1 MLVSVGKENL
11 YLSSQPEITF
21 YKTVYKKYTNFSTEL
36 IAQYFKTIG
45 DFGRKVTVNLS
56 KMADLVG
63 KIYLYIELPNIES
76 SNHSNLPDGIKKFSW
91 VKKPGLSIIKYIDLE
106 IGGVLVS
113 RQYGDWL
120 NIIGEINQ
128 PFGKKRGYDKM
139 IGNIP
144 ELINFSNGK
153 ENTYGIYIP
162 LDFWFCKD
170 SGLALPLVSLTHH
183 EIKIHVEFNNF
194 EDCYKESPNHYL
206 TIDSPICLFDEGEQ
220 IIQEVDGNI
229 YIGEFVYFD
238 IINKRIYYNKIKG
251 DFQIPTYKNLLY
263 KLKGKK
269 SLFETNIEPNSKIVV
284 DETYFMNPKSI
295 KKTYLLVNYI
305 YLDNKERW
313 FFINKNHEY
322 LVPIVQ
328 NISSHTLYNINSS
341 YKIPLV
347 NPSKIIFWRAILLSN
362 QIRND
367 NFNYTLNPLTET
379 YDNII
384 EKHQIIINS
393 IPRLDI
399 DNWEHYSYLQNY
411 QSKFN
416 SPQKGLYSYSFCL
429 NPNSYQPSG
438 SLNFSK
444 IDDAYLQLTMN
455 KLINYQNPITIKLY
469 GIQYNLFRVIDGLG
483 GLAYYL

>member
-1 MLVSVGKENL
+1 
-11 YLSSQPEITF
+11 
-21 YKTVYKKYTNFSTEL
+21 
-36 IAQYFKTIG
+36 
-45 DFGRKVTVNLS
+45 
-56 KMADLVG
+56 MADLVG

-367 NFNYTLNPLTET
+367 NFNYTLNPLT
-379 YDNII
+379 
-384 EKHQIIINS
+384 
-393 IPRLDI
+393 
-399 DNWEHYSYLQNY
+399 
-411 QSKFN
+411 
-416 SPQKGLYSYSFCL
+416 
-429 NPNSYQPSG
+429 
-438 SLNFSK
+438 
-444 IDDAYLQLTMN
+444 
-455 KLINYQNPITIKLY
+455 
-469 GIQYNLFRVIDGLG
+469 
-483 GLAYYL
+483 